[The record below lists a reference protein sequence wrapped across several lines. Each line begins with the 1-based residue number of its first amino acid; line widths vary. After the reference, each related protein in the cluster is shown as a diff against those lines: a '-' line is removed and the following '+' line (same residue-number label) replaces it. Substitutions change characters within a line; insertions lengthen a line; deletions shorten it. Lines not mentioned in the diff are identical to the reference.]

1 MFIIIKTQCITY
13 MLICLCYVLYV
24 IINTANLRTRCITHI
39 HTLIISK
46 ASDFPSNSSSR
57 VQSHFVAP
65 SPFTMVSKVSFSSVS
80 GQQKVRLW
88 RVWRGGFVGPDPSE
102 NSFFFFKIFFDV
114 DHF

>member
-1 MFIIIKTQCITY
+1 M
-13 MLICLCYVLYV
+13 
-24 IINTANLRTRCITHI
+24 
-39 HTLIISK
+39 
-46 ASDFPSNSSSR
+46 
-57 VQSHFVAP
+57 AP